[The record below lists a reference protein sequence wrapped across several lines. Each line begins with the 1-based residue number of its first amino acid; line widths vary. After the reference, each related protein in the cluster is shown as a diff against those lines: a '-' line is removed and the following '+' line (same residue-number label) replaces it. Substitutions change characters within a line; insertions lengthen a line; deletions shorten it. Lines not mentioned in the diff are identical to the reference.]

1 MQIAENL
8 HLIQQQISTAAQEA
22 GRDHNSVQ
30 LIAVSKT
37 KPMNLIQ
44 EAYEAGQLDF
54 GENRVQELREKYPQ
68 LPEARWHMIGSL
80 QRNKVK
86 YIAPFIHLI
95 HSVDS
100 RRLLVEINK
109 QAEKCDRSISCLLQ
123 LNISNETAKSGMDE
137 AEVKEIL
144 MEPDQFPFV
153 RIEGLMGMAA
163 FVSDK
168 KTIRNQFERL
178 RMAAVAFAE
187 IKHDRIDMRE
197 LSMGMSG
204 DFQIAIGEGATMVR
218 IGSAVFGSRKYP

>member
-8 HLIQQQISTAAQEA
+8 QEIKQQIAKAALEA
-22 GRDHNSVQ
+22 GREENAVE

-37 KPMNLIQ
+37 KPMALIH
-44 EAYEAGQLDF
+44 EAYEAGQRDF
-54 GENRVQELREKYPQ
+54 GENRVQELREKYPE
-68 LPEARWHMIGSL
+68 LPDARWHMIGSL

-109 QAEKCDRSISCLLQ
+109 QGEKCERVISCLLQ
-123 LNISNETAKSGMDE
+123 MNISNEEAKSGME
-137 AEVKEIL
+137 EEEVQQILTEI
-144 MEPDQFPFV
+144 DQFPFV
-153 RIEGLMGMAA
+153 RIQGLMGMAA
-163 FVSDK
+163 FVQDEE
-168 KTIRNQFERL
+168 TIRNQFNRL
-178 RMAAVAFAE
+178 RMAALVFGK

-204 DFQIAIGEGATMVR
+204 DFQIAIGEGATLVR

>member
-8 HLIQQQISTAAQEA
+8 QAIQQQISQAAKEA
-22 GRDHNSVQ
+22 GRDPDSVQ

-37 KPMNLIQ
+37 KPMNLIL
-44 EAYEAGQLDF
+44 EAYEAGQVDF

-68 LPEARWHMIGSL
+68 LPDARWHMIGSL

-109 QAEKCDRSISCLLQ
+109 QAEKCGRTISCLLQ
-123 LNISNETAKSGMDE
+123 LNISNETAKSGME
-137 AEVKEIL
+137 EEEVKTIL
-144 MEPDQFPFV
+144 MDLDQFPFV
-153 RIEGLMGMAA
+153 QIEGLMGMAA
-163 FVSDK
+163 FVSDEE
-168 KTIRNQFERL
+168 TIRNQFKRL

-187 IKHDRIDMRE
+187 IKHDRVDMRE

-204 DFQIAIGEGATMVR
+204 DFEIAIGEGATMVR
-218 IGSAVFGSRKYP
+218 VGSAVFGSRVYP